1 MMARVSKVHLRIVAV
16 VSSILMSPH
25 NTEELGGNLN
35 RWQEHGVSCIKIV
48 KLLDLK
54 QNKLGR

>member
-1 MMARVSKVHLRIVAV
+1 MMAHVSKVHLVAV
-16 VSSILMSPH
+16 VSSILMSPQ

-35 RWQEHGVSCIKIV
+35 RWQEHGVPCIKIV

-54 QNKLGR
+54 QNKVGR